1 MARPRARG
9 PTTVLAVNE
18 LLVVG
23 GGKMGEA
30 LIGGLLA
37 AEWTTPDGIVVVEPL
52 EERRDELARTH
63 EGIGV
68 VEAISA
74 APPIADVL
82 IAVKPNHCEA
92 VCRGLERADRV
103 LSIAAGV
110 TTASLD
116 AWLPAGARAIRA
128 MPNTPALVGC
138 GMAAICGGL
147 DAGPS
152 DLSWASEI
160 LSAVGEVVVLHEE
173 HMDAVTGVSGS
184 GPAYLFLMAEAM
196 VDAAIGVGLDPG
208 TADTLVRQTLLGASK
223 LLAESGKPPARLR
236 ENVTSPGG
244 TTAAGLGVFADRDYR
259 SIVADVVAAAT
270 ARSVEL
276 GEN

>member
-1 MARPRARG
+1 M
-9 PTTVLAVNE
+9 LAVNE

-37 AEWTTPDGIVVVEPL
+37 AEWTTPDGIVVVEPV

-68 VEAISA
+68 VAELAS
-74 APPIADVL
+74 APPIPDVL
-82 IAVKPNHCEA
+82 IAVKPNHCED

-110 TTASLD
+110 TTVSLD
-116 AWLPAGARAIRA
+116 EWLPAGARAIRA

-138 GMAAICGGL
+138 GMAAICGGAG
-147 DAGPS
+147 AGPA

-160 LSAVGEVVVLHEE
+160 LSAVGEVVVLREE

-223 LLAESGKPPARLR
+223 LLAESGEPPAQLR

-244 TTAAGLGVFADRDYR
+244 TTAAGLDVFADRDYR
-259 SIVADVVAAAT
+259 AIVADVVAAAT

-276 GEN
+276 GQS

>member
-1 MARPRARG
+1 M
-9 PTTVLAVNE
+9 NE

-30 LIGGLLA
+30 LIGGLLG
-37 AEWTTPDGIVVVEPL
+37 AEWTTPDGIVVVEPV
-52 EERRDELARTH
+52 EARRDELARAH

-68 VEAISA
+68 VEDVSG
-74 APPIADVL
+74 APPVADVL

-92 VCRGLERADRV
+92 VCRGLDRV
-103 LSIAAGV
+103 DRALSIAAGV

-116 AWLPAGARAIRA
+116 EWLPDGARAVRA
-128 MPNTPALVGC
+128 MPNTPSLVGH
-138 GMAAICGGL
+138 GMAAICGGTA
-147 DAGPS
+147 AGPT

-196 VDAAIGVGLDPG
+196 VDAAVAVGLDPG

-223 LLAESGKPPARLR
+223 LLAESGEPPAQLR

-244 TTAAGLGVFADRDYR
+244 TTAAGLGVFAERGYR

-270 ARSVEL
+270 ERSLEL
-276 GEN
+276 GRS

>member
-1 MARPRARG
+1 M
-9 PTTVLAVNE
+9 NE

-37 AEWTTPDGIVVVEPL
+37 AEWTTPDGIVVVEPV
-52 EERRDELARTH
+52 EARRDELAKAH
-63 EGIGV
+63 DGIGV
-68 VEAISA
+68 VPDVGS
-74 APPIADVL
+74 APPLPDVL
-82 IAVKPNHCEA
+82 VAVKPNHCEE
-92 VCRGLERADRV
+92 VCRGLERRERV

-110 TTASLD
+110 TTESLD
-116 AWLPAGARAIRA
+116 AWLPDGARAVRA

-138 GMAAICGGL
+138 GMAAICGGAA
-147 DAGPS
+147 AGPD

-160 LSAVGEVVVLHEE
+160 LSAVGEVVVLSEA

-184 GPAYLFLMAEAM
+184 GPAYVFLMAEAM
-196 VDAAIGVGLDPG
+196 VDAAVAVGLDPG

-223 LLAESGKPPARLR
+223 LLAESGEPPARLR

-244 TTAAGLGVFADRDYR
+244 TTAAGLDVFAQRDYR
-259 SIVADVVAAAT
+259 GVVADVVAAAT

-276 GEN
+276 GQG

>member
-1 MARPRARG
+1 M
-9 PTTVLAVNE
+9 NE

-37 AEWTTPDGIVVVEPL
+37 SEWTTPDGIVVVEPV
-52 EERRDELARTH
+52 EERREQLARAH

-68 VEAISA
+68 VPDIAG

-82 IAVKPNHCEA
+82 LAVKPNHCEE
-92 VCRGLERADRV
+92 VCRGLEGVERL
-103 LSIAAGV
+103 LSIAAGI

-116 AWLPAGARAIRA
+116 DWLPDGARAVRA

-138 GMAAICGGL
+138 GMAAICGG
-147 DAGPS
+147 AGVGPEE
-152 DLSWASEI
+152 LSWASEI

-196 VDAAIGVGLDPG
+196 IDAAIGVGLDPG

-223 LLAESGKPPARLR
+223 LLAESGEPPAQLR
-236 ENVTSPGG
+236 QNVTSPGG
-244 TTAAGLGVFADRDYR
+244 TTAAGLGVFENRDFR
-259 SIVADVVAAAT
+259 AIVADVVTAAT
-270 ARSVEL
+270 ERSVEL
-276 GEN
+276 GQS